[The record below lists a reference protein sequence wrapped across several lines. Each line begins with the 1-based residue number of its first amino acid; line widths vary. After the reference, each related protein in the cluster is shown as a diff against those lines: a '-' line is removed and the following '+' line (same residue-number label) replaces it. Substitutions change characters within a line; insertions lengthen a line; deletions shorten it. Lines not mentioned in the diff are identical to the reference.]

1 MPRPRRPRRRP
12 TAEAKAKQKAGRA
25 GGQGARPGRAKRA
38 AQLAAATQRARTS
51 WDSHA
56 RPEKLAIVRSR
67 TVDLVTNG
75 SLTQQVPRRQ
85 ATMTMSE
92 LGRYLPNNWL
102 SIEGGTAKLS
112 AAVVLSPG
120 VAMEIGG
127 DVREVRLAGGPKPSD
142 AASIY
147 TGSGKLRVHDVAISS
162 YDPRSG
168 QPLPIG
174 PGRPFI
180 VVSSD
185 GQMDA
190 VDATFSDL
198 GTPIEPDDR
207 PGVLFGINSSG
218 SMVRTTLLRN
228 STGLKLDRSNAI
240 RLDAVTVERV
250 GGRRA
255 GAARRQGHQ
264 AGRDQGRA
272 QRRQRRA
279 GGGREHVPARSPG
292 SPPPAT
298 VGSGW
303 SWPRRTS
310 RAINGIV
317 SVGDGAG
324 GLRLSRSDDAVV
336 TDVTATD

>member
-1 MPRPRRPRRRP
+1 MPRRRRPRRRP
-12 TAEAKAKQKAGRA
+12 QPRPKAKQKAAEQAAKERA
-25 GGQGARPGRAKRA
+25 RAAKRA

-56 RPEKLAIVRSR
+56 RPEKLAIVRTPDR
-67 TVDLVTNG
+67 RPGDQRKPDPAGAAPAGHHDHVRAGPVPAEQLADHRERHCPAVG
-75 SLTQQVPRRQ
+75 RGRAVPRAWPWR
-85 ATMTMSE
+85 
-92 LGRYLPNNWL
+92 
-102 SIEGGTAKLS
+102 S
-112 AAVVLSPG
+112 AATSRRSGWPV
-120 VAMEIGG
+120 
-127 DVREVRLAGGPKPSD
+127 GPKPSD

-180 VVSSD
+180 VVSSN
-185 GQMDA
+185 GQMNA

-240 RLDAVTVERV
+240 RLDAVTVTES
-250 GGRRA
+250 
-255 GAARRQGHQ
+255 AADGLVLRGDKATN
-264 AGRDQGRA
+264 AGRHQGRA

-279 GGGREHVPARSPG
+279 GRRREHRPGRSPG

-298 VGSGW
+298 VASGW
-303 SWPRRTS
+303 WWPSRRS
-310 RAINGIV
+310 RGSMA
-317 SVGDGAG
+317 SSA
-324 GLRLSRSDDAVV
+324 SA
-336 TDVTATD
+336 TAPAACG